1 MTASSAAIGAGD
13 PQRRTAKLLIFGA
26 LLVGIVSAIVF
37 SIYPNLDLA
46 ISQLLV
52 DSQHQFSGRDSP
64 FFNTARLLF
73 NVLFYGACAV
83 GLAGC
88 IISLS
93 TGRPWLSLS
102 SNKWLFLAVCVVVG
116 PLAIANLGF
125 KDHWGRA
132 RPSTVVEFGG
142 SKAYT
147 PPLVKSQEC
156 PRNCS
161 FFSGEAS
168 SIFVVCFAAA
178 LLFPAAASAW
188 IVTGLILG
196 GLCGFVRMVEGG
208 HFLSDVIFAGV
219 FMALTV
225 AVIQMLFSA
234 ISGNSEP
241 V

>member
-1 MTASSAAIGAGD
+1 MTASSAAIAPGD
-13 PQRRTAKLLIFGA
+13 PQRRTAKVLFFGA

-46 ISQLLV
+46 VSERLV
-52 DSQHQFSGRDSP
+52 DSERHFSGRESP
-64 FFNTARLLF
+64 FFGTARLLF
-73 NVLFYGACAV
+73 NIFFYGACAL

-88 IISLS
+88 VMTLS
-93 TGRPWLSLS
+93 TGRPWLTLS

-188 IVTGLILG
+188 MVTGLIFG
-196 GLCGFVRMVEGG
+196 SLCGFVRMAEGG

-225 AVIQMLFSA
+225 AVIQLLFSA

>member
-1 MTASSAAIGAGD
+1 MTAPLAAIAAGD
-13 PQRRTAKLLIFGA
+13 SQRRTAKTLILGALSIGMVSALIF
-26 LLVGIVSAIVF
+26 VVF
-37 SIYPNLDLA
+37 PDLDLA
-46 ISQLLV
+46 VSQRLLN
-52 DSQHQFSGRDSP
+52 SEHHFFGRDSLAFGAGRL
-64 FFNTARLLF
+64 FFNI
-73 NVLFYGACAV
+73 LFYGACAI
-83 GLAGC
+83 GLVGC
-88 IISLS
+88 IVTLS
-93 TGRPWLSLS
+93 TGRQWLTLS

-116 PLAIANLGF
+116 PLALTNLGF

-132 RPSTVVEFGG
+132 RPQTVVEFGG
-142 SKAYT
+142 SKVFT

-168 SIFVVCFAAA
+168 SIFVVSFAAA
-178 LLFPAAASAW
+178 FLFPAAAGTW
-188 IVTGLILG
+188 IISGLVLG
-196 GLCGFVRMVEGG
+196 SLCGFVRMAEGA

>member
-1 MTASSAAIGAGD
+1 MTASSAAIAAGD
-13 PQRRTAKLLIFGA
+13 PQRRTAKVLIFGA
-26 LLVGIVSAIVF
+26 LIVGIISAIVF
-37 SIYPNLDLA
+37 SIFPNLDLA
-46 ISQLLV
+46 VSQLLV
-52 DSQHQFSGRDSP
+52 DSEHHFSGRDSP
-64 FFNTARLLF
+64 FFITARLLF
-73 NVLFYGACAV
+73 NVLFFGACAV

-93 TGRPWLSLS
+93 TGRPWLTLS
-102 SNKWLFLAVCVVVG
+102 SNKWLFLAVCVIVG

-142 SKAYT
+142 SRAYT

-178 LLFPAAASAW
+178 LLFPPAASAW

-196 GLCGFVRMVEGG
+196 SLCGFVRMAEGG